1 MKIQNINK
9 LILKFIGGGIIKV
22 PVKYIKGVD
31 IETNDNSDF
40 IEVKDLEDINISI
53 VNDRYFENNTV
64 GKTFQIDELLNIEP
78 FDTFTKI
85 MLLKTNYDF
94 VFNTTNSY
102 SENYNGYNTQTI
114 YNHTITLK
122 PGKTEY
128 NIELITTT
136 EYKYE
141 AGYNGPTEWN
151 SKHITQLMLNEQNLL
166 EVKNITEEFQS
177 QL

>member
-1 MKIQNINK
+1 MKIEHITK
-9 LILKFIGGGIIKV
+9 LIIKFIGGGIIKF
-22 PVKYIKGVD
+22 PIKFLKNVD
-31 IETNDNSDF
+31 IEGNDTLDYIN
-40 IEVKDLEDINISI
+40 IKDLEDINITI
-53 VNDRYFENNTV
+53 VNDKYFKNNTV

-78 FDTFTKI
+78 FDAFTKI
-85 MLLKTNYDF
+85 MSLKTNYDF

-141 AGYNGPTEWN
+141 AGYNGPMEWN
-151 SKHITQLMLNEQNLL
+151 SKHVTQLMLNEQNLL
-166 EVKNITEEFQS
+166 EVKNITEEF
-177 QL
+177 